1 MKQDKNNEKKTKNRD
16 QLWHYQDKKKGSP
29 TAIYDDDSG
38 RRIVGIGR
46 LFVFICLCERDS
58 QAAQGGQ
65 VMSPLTASS

>member
-1 MKQDKNNEKKTKNRD
+1 MKKKPKTVINYDTTKT
-16 QLWHYQDKKKGSP
+16 KKKGSP